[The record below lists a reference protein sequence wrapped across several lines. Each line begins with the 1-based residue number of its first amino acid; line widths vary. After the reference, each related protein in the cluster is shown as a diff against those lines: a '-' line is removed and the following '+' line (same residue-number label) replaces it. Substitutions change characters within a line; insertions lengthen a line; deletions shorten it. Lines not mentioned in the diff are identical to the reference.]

1 VRKPQEKTEA
11 RLTGGSSI
19 RWERS
24 PMLWLPSVFVWAP
37 GVLEE
42 RKIARSSGKRMK
54 KRQDK

>member
-1 VRKPQEKTEA
+1 
-11 RLTGGSSI
+11 
-19 RWERS
+19 
-24 PMLWLPSVFVWAP
+24 MLWLPSVFVWAP